1 VATGEAGDA
10 VKAAEAGG
18 EAETGP
24 AGEVLRIADLGK
36 SFGPVRALNGVSLS
50 VRSGQLIGLVGS
62 DGAGKTTLIRI
73 VAGLLPA
80 DRGEVAFPSGR
91 AGGRAGV
98 RSGGSAGDCLSSQP
112 EGRARGRGQPEGGAR
127 GRPPIGYL
135 SQGFSLYGD
144 LTIEENMRFFSE
156 LHGFR
161 RYEKRSTELL
171 ELVGLA
177 PFRRRRAARLSGGMK
192 KKLALACALVHRP
205 ELLLLDEPTTGVDP
219 VSRREFWGTL
229 ARLQQDGFA
238 VLLSTPYFDE
248 AERCTE
254 VVLMHAGEVL
264 HRGTPEAVMGS
275 LQGVMMEV
283 VCNPVRGARTAL
295 TGEHGIDEIQL
306 YGDRLH
312 VLSRS
317 VEIGE
322 LREIIQRCMNA
333 AGIELI
339 AMQKVSPGI
348 ENVFI
353 SRMKEAG

>member
-1 VATGEAGDA
+1 M
-10 VKAAEAGG
+10 
-18 EAETGP
+18 
-24 AGEVLRIADLGK
+24 RITDLGK
-36 SFGPVRALNGVSLS
+36 SFGPVPALNGVSLS
-50 VRSGQLIGLVGS
+50 VRSGQLTGLVGS

-80 DRGEVAFPSGR
+80 DRGEVAFPSG
-91 AGGRAGV
+91 
-98 RSGGSAGDCLSSQP
+98 SAG
-112 EGRARGRGQPEGGAR
+112 

-156 LHGFR
+156 LHGLR

-177 PFRRRRAARLSGGMK
+177 PFRRRRAGRLSGGMK

-219 VSRREFWGTL
+219 LSRREFWGIL

-275 LQGVMMEV
+275 LEGVMLEV

-295 TGEHGIDEIQL
+295 TSERGIDEIQL

-322 LREIIQRCMNA
+322 LRETIQRCMNA
-333 AGIELI
+333 AGVELI
-339 AMQKVSPGI
+339 AMQEVSPGI